1 MSTLI
6 RNAEIIPMTER
17 DLHFCGDILIEN
29 GRIAAIGTIDGDADE
44 VIDGSKMIA
53 LPSFVNAHTHSPMVL
68 MRNYKDTCEELMSWL
83 SEIFPIEDKLQDED
97 IYWGSKL
104 AIAEMIQSGCTTF
117 ADMYFQ
123 SWNTARAVRETGVR
137 AVLGLTLFGDGEET
151 KRRFGEF
158 VPRIEEAMDG
168 SDMIRLDA
176 APHAIYTC
184 TADTY
189 RLAVEWTKERGHYL
203 STHLSE
209 TMTEVNDSLKN
220 NGMRPAEYL
229 DSLGVFSVP
238 CYLAHCVHLS
248 DSEAGMLASHERIS
262 IVHNP
267 ASNMKLASGIAP
279 VRKYREMG
287 LNVSLGTDGASSN
300 NNLSMMKEINLAA
313 MLSIVSNMTPSAA
326 RPYDILSMATI
337 NGARALGLDSRIGTI
352 EEGKDADIVLI
363 NTDDVNMTPL
373 NDPLSAVVFA
383 ADRKSIDTVF
393 CKGKKLLEHGELKT
407 IDKDEAIANTY
418 RCWDSILRR

>member
-1 MSTLI
+1 
-6 RNAEIIPMTER
+6 MTER
-17 DLHFCGDILIEN
+17 DLHLRGDILIEN

-151 KRRFGEF
+151 KRRFREF

-267 ASNMKLASGIAP
+267 ASFLTEAGIAA
-279 VRKYREMG
+279 VSLACCILQFQAGKSIGRKYNAATTAG
-287 LNVSLGTDGASSN
+287 QALGQKNTV
-300 NNLSMMKEINLAA
+300 LA
-313 MLSIVSNMTPSAA
+313 IWIGYTFMTPVTSVAGGFYCIWHNA
-326 RPYDILSMATI
+326 YNSWQLYR
-337 NGARALGLDSRIGTI
+337 
-352 EEGKDADIVLI
+352 
-363 NTDDVNMTPL
+363 
-373 NDPLSAVVFA
+373 
-383 ADRKSIDTVF
+383 
-393 CKGKKLLEHGELKT
+393 KGKAGGSL
-407 IDKDEAIANTY
+407 
-418 RCWDSILRR
+418 S